1 MIPSFSKTS
10 FVILVPVFAI
20 ALSTAGLAA
29 EKNGIA
35 KVMVASPTTTYA
47 GKKVSENDV
56 ITTIGALKSG
66 TEGGA
71 KVRLTG
77 NEVVV
82 ELAANSEINLVIPPS
97 GDPSDSI
104 ELVKGKVR
112 VRVPK
117 AKPAEKGEKTDEN
130 GGRPRFLLRHRKVTM
145 GVRGTDF
152 FASANDDL
160 GETELVVFDGQVE
173 FANEKSTKE
182 TEMVKPGY
190 WSAIGGRFGEKIRAP
205 LKLSTAGIA
214 YFDKLTHDT
223 PSFTLQAVPTE
234 KSPSAPQTSAPGH

>member
-1 MIPSFSKTS
+1 MNPSLLTKTS
-10 FVILVPVFAI
+10 FVLALTLACSVPGFA
-20 ALSTAGLAA
+20 AD
-29 EKNGIA
+29 KNGIA
-35 KVMVASPTTTYA
+35 KIMVASPTTTYA

-56 ITTIGALKSG
+56 ITTVGALKSG
-66 TEGGA
+66 AEGGA

-117 AKPAEKGEKTDEN
+117 AKTAPKTDQGEEKSDK
-130 GGRPRFLLRHRKVTM
+130 PRFLLRHRKVTM

-152 FASANDDL
+152 YASANDDL
-160 GETELVVFDGQVE
+160 DETELVVFDGQVE
-173 FANEKSTKE
+173 FANEKAPKE
-182 TEMVKPGY
+182 TAMVKPGF
-190 WSAIGGRFGEKIRAP
+190 WSGIGGRFGEKIHSP
-205 LKLSTAGIA
+205 LKLSAAGLA
-214 YFDKLTHDT
+214 YFEKRAHDT
-223 PSFTLQAVPTE
+223 PSFTLQPVPTE
-234 KSPSAPQTSAPGH
+234 KTPTAPQTSAPGH

>member
-1 MIPSFSKTS
+1 MTSSLLTKAPFVLVLALAFSTG
-10 FVILVPVFAI
+10 
-20 ALSTAGLAA
+20 GLAA

-35 KVMVASPTTTYA
+35 KIMVASPTTTYA
-47 GKKVSENDV
+47 GKKVAENDV
-56 ITTIGALKSG
+56 ITTVGALKSG
-66 TEGGA
+66 AEGGA

-117 AKPAEKGEKTDEN
+117 AKPAEKGEKADEK
-130 GGRPRFLLRHRKVTM
+130 GDKPRFLLRHRKVTM

-173 FANEKSTKE
+173 FANEKISKDA
-182 TEMVKPGY
+182 EMVKPGF
-190 WSAIGGRFGEKIRAP
+190 WSGIGGRFGEKIHSP
-205 LKLSTAGIA
+205 VKLTTAGLG
-214 YFDKLTHDT
+214 YYEKLAHDT